1 MKILVIVCTLL
12 VAHSFRSTVNVKLEY
27 AFRVGDQFVIKQA
40 TKQTMMQSVMGMAQP
55 GVNTYTGVM
64 SLKVVSLTNMG
75 AKLEAKFLALKN
87 RSQTILGDITM
98 DSDGPNTSNGNRAF
112 KAITQKTFVVL
123 INTNGKV
130 CDIEN
135 SENLWTGISDLGLGS
150 DEEVKLRESL
160 GQWLNKNA
168 LISNVEQAMVYY
180 DGKKVSPGDTW
191 ISNCQFPMDFPIQIE
206 NTWNLA
212 ALEGS
217 NAIVKAKGI
226 YTMTDREK
234 VLTLPNGMKAKV
246 DFTGKQ
252 QLESSVDTKT
262 GWPNRLRIDAELNGK
277 MTMLAGGFLPQD
289 MEMPTIIKAET
300 TYTYARK

>member
-1 MKILVIVCTLL
+1 MKILVIACTLL
-12 VAHSFRSTVNVKLEY
+12 VAHSIRSTVNIKLEY
-27 AFRVGDQFVIKQA
+27 TFRVGDQFVITQA

-64 SLKVVSLTNMG
+64 SLKVFSLTNTG

-98 DSDGPNTSNGNRAF
+98 DSDGPNNSTGNRAF
-112 KAITQKTFVVL
+112 KAITQKTFFV
-123 INTNGKV
+123 IIDTNGKV
-130 CDIEN
+130 RDIEN
-135 SENLWTGISDLGLGS
+135 SENLWTGISALGMDS
-150 DEEVKLRESL
+150 DEEMKLRESL

-191 ISNCQFPMDFPIQIE
+191 ISRSQFPMDFPIQID
-206 NTWNLA
+206 NTWNLTT
-212 ALEGS
+212 LDGS
-217 NAIVKAKGI
+217 TAMVKAQGT
-226 YTMTDREK
+226 YTTTDREK
-234 VLTLPNGMKAKV
+234 VLTLPNGMKTKV

-262 GWPNRLRIDAELNGK
+262 GWPISLRIDAKLNGK

-289 MEMPTIIKAET
+289 MEMPTIIETGT
-300 TYTYARK
+300 TYTYDRK